1 MTFDLPSKDTTEASV
16 KMYVDGIE
24 SSHTFLSG
32 GGQGG
37 SDRVTMDVAP
47 ATGKYV
53 TAEFEGKLRLYA
65 RFAQD
70 NLSKNM
76 FFNLVYSSTFD
87 IVEVRQ

>member
-1 MTFDLPSKDTTEASV
+1 
-16 KMYVDGIE
+16 
-24 SSHTFLSG
+24 
-32 GGQGG
+32 
-37 SDRVTMDVAP
+37 MDVAP